1 MGTRA
6 GIALIV
12 VLVGFAAA
20 VILLAQPQTGAYV
33 ETGVEAPAFLLPKLG
48 SDTPVSLEDFRGQ
61 VVLLNFWATWC
72 KPCEEELPSMQRLHR
87 NLEGEP
93 FELVAI
99 SVDEEGAPV
108 EEFRQRYG
116 LSFPILLDP
125 SQEAARA
132 YQTFRFPE
140 TFLIDGEG
148 RVVQRY
154 IGPRS
159 WDAEEYAARIRSLAS
174 VLR

>member
-6 GIALIV
+6 GIALVV
-12 VLVGFAAA
+12 VLVAFAAT
-20 VILLAQPQTGAYV
+20 VILLAQPPTGAYV
-33 ETGVEAPAFLLPKLG
+33 ESGVEAPAFALPKLG
-48 SDTPVSLEDFRGQ
+48 ADAPVSLADFRGK

-72 KPCEEELPSMQRLHR
+72 KPCEEELPSMERLHR
-87 NLEGEP
+87 SLAGEP

-99 SVDEEGAPV
+99 SVDEEVAPE

-116 LSFPILLDP
+116 LGFPILLDP
-125 SQEAARA
+125 DQETARA

-154 IGPRS
+154 IGPRT
-159 WDAEEYAARIRSLAS
+159 WDAEEYAERIRSVAS